1 VIDLFIFDEG
11 GVMIRNFMVLP
22 DMAAAMGIGEAELK
36 RLLPRHE
43 MNDFSSGRI
52 DSAEFWRRFTARTG
66 IVATE
71 NWWDTLFN
79 PTPIPESFALVRC
92 LAALPASGPRGS
104 GGPGDSGGP
113 GRSTVRVVGGTNTID
128 CHHEKNRRLGLYE
141 GFHAVY
147 ASNEIGVCK
156 PDPAFWLAILKAEG
170 VAPEHAFF
178 TDDSAENVQVA
189 RGLGIESRLFVDA
202 ETLRRDLVSLGVL
215 SNTDSPQ

>member
-1 VIDLFIFDEG
+1 MIDLFIFDEG

-36 RLLPRHE
+36 QLLPRHE
-43 MNDFSSGRI
+43 MNDYSSGRI

-66 IVATE
+66 IAATE

-79 PTPIPESFALVRC
+79 PTPIPESFAIVRE
-92 LAALPASGPRGS
+92 LAALPASGLRT
-104 GGPGDSGGP
+104 
-113 GRSTVRVVGGTNTID
+113 RAVRVVGGTNTID

-170 VAPEHAFF
+170 VAPENAFF
-178 TDDSAENVQVA
+178 TDDSAENVEVA
-189 RGLGIESRLFVDA
+189 RGLGIEARLFVDA

-215 SNTDSPQ
+215 PERQVRP